1 MTENM
6 QARRAQSRQAVVVRC
21 CLKTS
26 DGEYHLPVN
35 ESRLNNHLH
44 GWIHKREHNVEKI
57 YSDEEKAVA
66 VTSFT
71 HDENDGMFSY
81 FPIKF
86 KLTYT
91 FELSEKGLLQSI
103 VLENLSEKYLPVSL
117 CTHTCINSPI
127 VCGGKQSRLRLSVP
141 IEERCEL
148 NDRFLPTERLLSL
161 DTHDMRYKKGV
172 MKPVLHSISNDMYT
186 AGENVLNGNPFNGV
200 IITDLENG
208 RKICNEVS
216 KEFKFWNIWN
226 DKGYNGYFC
235 PEPMTAMI
243 NSPNLSLPP
252 EISGYSE
259 LAPGEKYSCWQR
271 FFTL

>member
-1 MTENM
+1 
-6 QARRAQSRQAVVVRC
+6 
-21 CLKTS
+21 
-26 DGEYHLPVN
+26 
-35 ESRLNNHLH
+35 
-44 GWIHKREHNVEKI
+44 
-57 YSDEEKAVA
+57 
-66 VTSFT
+66 
-71 HDENDGMFSY
+71 
-81 FPIKF
+81 
-86 KLTYT
+86 
-91 FELSEKGLLQSI
+91 
-103 VLENLSEKYLPVSL
+103 
-117 CTHTCINSPI
+117 
-127 VCGGKQSRLRLSVP
+127 
-141 IEERCEL
+141 
-148 NDRFLPTERLLSL
+148 
-161 DTHDMRYKKGV
+161 MRYTKGV